1 MRRYIHNSKEVN
13 MAIYK
18 SDIKGDFITLRPVT
32 TRYSE
37 DIIKL
42 RTDKII
48 SKYLN
53 KTVPSIE
60 KQNEW
65 LSSQINKNGDYYF
78 AIIDNKTD
86 KLIGTI
92 SLYNIDKE
100 DTAEFGRWICI
111 GNSLQSTES
120 VLLLHDF
127 GFNVIKLKKIYSR
140 TVAENTKTLNFHKR
154 FGATQTEHMIQ
165 LENSDFTL
173 IENYID
179 YLQYENIKKKIKKKI
194 EIFK

>member
-1 MRRYIHNSKEVN
+1 